1 MEKTAVNKYVKKA
14 SFGKKLLIQP
24 ITPFSK
30 GDTLRLLKNH
40 ILSPEESQQKGTS
53 SWTIVI

>member
-1 MEKTAVNKYVKKA
+1 MEKTAVNKYVKKT

-24 ITPFSK
+24 ITTFSK

-53 SWTIVI
+53 SWTIMI

>member
-1 MEKTAVNKYVKKA
+1 MEKAAVNKYVKKA

-53 SWTIVI
+53 S